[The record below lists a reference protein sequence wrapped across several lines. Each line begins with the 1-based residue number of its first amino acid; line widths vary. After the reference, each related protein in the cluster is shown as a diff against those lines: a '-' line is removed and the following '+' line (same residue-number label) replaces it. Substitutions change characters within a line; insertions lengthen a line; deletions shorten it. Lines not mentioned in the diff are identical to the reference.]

1 MASAYPPTGSQPPS
15 VELTVRQGPQPGQNF
30 SLKKPTI
37 TIGREVG
44 NDVVISDSQVSRR
57 HASLTW
63 DGSHFIIQDLG
74 SANGTFVNG
83 VRLSGPHTLEDGDLL
98 GVGGQVELAFRA
110 AVPVPPDKMPTMA
123 GVAAPTISGEP
134 IPPSAHVPPAEP
146 PRGEPAEP
154 PRGEPAEPA
163 PAKRRNVILVSVAAF
178 LGLCFILAAIGGLA
192 YFFWPQKKP
201 TQIVIVAT
209 LTPTPALPAPTSEG
223 RPTSAAAPSATST
236 STSVDTGT
244 PAQLIQLSDLVYQGA
259 FRLPGD
265 DDRPATFAY
274 GGNAMTFN
282 PNGDPSGSDDG
293 FPGSLFVTGHDRLA
307 YGELPD
313 GSQVAEI
320 SIPVPVVS
328 VNLADLNQ
336 AGFLQGF
343 HDVAEGFFR
352 ELEEIP
358 RIGMQYLDTPATGA
372 KIHLAWG
379 QHMPPDPPVASHAWF
394 DPNLSAP
401 NMQGTWFIGNQS
413 TNSVN
418 GYMFEIPASWADEH
432 TGGRYLATG
441 RFRDGGWGGMGP
453 ALFAYRPWIDDAGTP
468 ASSGTHLEETVLLLY
483 ESSLNT
489 ENIERCLDGYQN
501 PDEWEGGA
509 WMTTSTGKSAV
520 LFAGTKGTGAKYWY
534 GFTNP
539 AGPEYPCVEEELVE
553 QFTMCRLADGTS
565 CPEEDFTEC
574 EGHTGHR
581 GWWSTRFD
589 AQFILYNPTDLAQV
603 AAGEI
608 ESWAPQPYASLD
620 IDEYLFLPPGDPDML
635 GTGVQRRSRIGA
647 VAYDRNNDLLYVLE
661 LYADEAKPVVHVW
674 RVGG

>member
-1 MASAYPPTGSQPPS
+1 M
-15 VELTVRQGPQPGQNF
+15 
-30 SLKKPTI
+30 KK
-37 TIGREVG
+37 
-44 NDVVISDSQVSRR
+44 
-57 HASLTW
+57 
-63 DGSHFIIQDLG
+63 
-74 SANGTFVNG
+74 
-83 VRLSGPHTLEDGDLL
+83 
-98 GVGGQVELAFRA
+98 
-110 AVPVPPDKMPTMA
+110 
-123 GVAAPTISGEP
+123 
-134 IPPSAHVPPAEP
+134 
-146 PRGEPAEP
+146 
-154 PRGEPAEPA
+154 
-163 PAKRRNVILVSVAAF
+163 RNVILVSVAAL
-178 LGLCFILAAIGGLA
+178 LGLCCLLSVIGGLA
-192 YFFWPQKKP
+192 YLFFWPQEEP
-201 TQIVIVAT
+201 APIIIVAT
-209 LTPTPALPAPTSEG
+209 LTPTPPSQVPTLTPLSGGPAQVPAPTV
-223 RPTSAAAPSATST
+223 AAPPIP
-236 STSVDTGT
+236 VDTGI
-244 PAQLIQLSDLVYQGA
+244 PAQLIQPSDLVYQGA

-265 DDRPATFAY
+265 DVRPATFAY

-358 RIGMQYLDTPATGA
+358 RIGMEYLDTPATGA

-379 QHMPPDPPVASHAWF
+379 QHMPPDQPVASHAWF

-453 ALFAYRPWIDDAGTP
+453 ALFAYRPWVDDAGTP

-509 WMTTSTGKSAV
+509 WMTTNTGKSAV
-520 LFAGTKGTGAKYWY
+520 LLAGTKGTGAKYWY
-534 GFTNP
+534 GFINP
-539 AGPEYPCVEEELVE
+539 VGPEYPCVEEELVE
-553 QFTMCRLADGTS
+553 QFTVCRLADARP

-574 EGHTGHR
+574 EGHTGYR

-603 AAGEI
+603 TAGEL

-620 IDEYLFLPPGDPDML
+620 IDEYLFLPPVEQDML

-674 RVGG
+674 KVEG

>member
-1 MASAYPPTGSQPPS
+1 
-15 VELTVRQGPQPGQNF
+15 
-30 SLKKPTI
+30 
-37 TIGREVG
+37 
-44 NDVVISDSQVSRR
+44 
-57 HASLTW
+57 
-63 DGSHFIIQDLG
+63 
-74 SANGTFVNG
+74 
-83 VRLSGPHTLEDGDLL
+83 
-98 GVGGQVELAFRA
+98 
-110 AVPVPPDKMPTMA
+110 
-123 GVAAPTISGEP
+123 
-134 IPPSAHVPPAEP
+134 
-146 PRGEPAEP
+146 
-154 PRGEPAEPA
+154 
-163 PAKRRNVILVSVAAF
+163 
-178 LGLCFILAAIGGLA
+178 
-192 YFFWPQKKP
+192 
-201 TQIVIVAT
+201 
-209 LTPTPALPAPTSEG
+209 
-223 RPTSAAAPSATST
+223 
-236 STSVDTGT
+236 
-244 PAQLIQLSDLVYQGA
+244 
-259 FRLPGD
+259 
-265 DDRPATFAY
+265 
-274 GGNAMTFN
+274 MTFN

-320 SIPVPVVS
+320 SIPVPVKS
-328 VNLADLNQ
+328 DSLGGLNQ
-336 AGFLQGF
+336 AGFLQEF
-343 HDVAEGFFR
+343 HNVAEGFFR

-358 RIGMQYLDTPATGA
+358 RIGMEYLDTPATGA

-379 QHMPPDPPVASHAWF
+379 QHMPPDQPVASHAWF

-401 NMQGTWFIGNQS
+401 NMQGTWFIGDQS

-418 GYMFEIPASWADEH
+418 GYIFEIPASWADQH

-453 ALFAYRPWIDDAGTP
+453 ALFAYRPWVDDAGTP
-468 ASSGTHLEETVLLLY
+468 PSSGTHLEETVLLLY

-489 ENIERCLDGYQN
+489 ENIERCLDGYQH

-520 LFAGTKGTGAKYWY
+520 LFAGTKATGAKYWY

-553 QFTMCRLADGTS
+553 QFTVCRLADGTP
-565 CPEEDFTEC
+565 CPGEDFTEC
-574 EGHTGHR
+574 EGHISHR

-589 AQFILYNPTDLAQV
+589 AQFILYDPTDLAQV

-620 IDEYLFLPPGDPDML
+620 IDEYLFLPPGDPEML
-635 GTGVQRRSRIGA
+635 STGVQRRSRIGA

-674 RVGG
+674 RVEG